1 MVEET
6 LDEILDGHLRVF
18 QKKRGYRFSLDSIL
32 LSHFVFLKPRTCAI
46 DLGCGSGIIL
56 LVLAKRFPH
65 INCAGLEIQEELAAL
80 ARKNVNFNKLAQR
93 IKIAEGDARKIK
105 NIFSANSFDA
115 VIFNPP
121 YRKLNSGRINLQLEK
136 AIARHEIKGSL
147 KDFIRA
153 AKYLLKPE
161 GKVFTIY
168 PAKRLV
174 ELITLFRKNSIEPK
188 RMKPV
193 YSGNLS
199 AAEFVLFEGRKGSGE
214 ELKIEQPLFIYDQN
228 KKYTAD
234 MISIFSELAR
244 FPNVAGD

>member
-32 LSHFVFLKPRTCAI
+32 LSHFVFLKPHTSAI

-56 LVLAKRFPH
+56 LVLAKRFPN
-65 INCAGLEIQEELAAL
+65 INYAGLEIQEELAAL
-80 ARKNVNFNKLAQR
+80 ARKNVNFNKLVHR
-93 IKIAEGDARKIK
+93 IKITEGDARKIK

-121 YRKLNSGRINLQLEK
+121 YRKLNSGRINPQLEK
-136 AIARHEIKGSL
+136 AVARHEIKGSL

-174 ELITLFRKNSIEPK
+174 ELITLFRKNFIEPK
-188 RMKPV
+188 KMKPV
-193 YSGNLS
+193 YSDNLS
-199 AAEFVLFEGRKGSGE
+199 AAEFVLVEGRKGSGE

-234 MISIFSELAR
+234 MMGIFSELAR
-244 FPNVAGD
+244 FPNAAGD